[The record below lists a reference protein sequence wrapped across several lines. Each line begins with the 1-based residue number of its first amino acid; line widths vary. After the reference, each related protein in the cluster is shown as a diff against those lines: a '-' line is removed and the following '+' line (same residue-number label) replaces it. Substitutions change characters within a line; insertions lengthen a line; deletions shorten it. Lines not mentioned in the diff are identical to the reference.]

1 MLHYSCIL
9 PHICIIFGDVISEW
23 STILK
28 TKLILFWL
36 WRFFHI
42 VSCATLEE
50 VDNLKNLSLG
60 DFSFLGLVVWGSWP
74 YSPSPSPRL
83 RLQWLFQFWEL
94 YEAWHNMIHC
104 RHFPIQLLH
113 NQQQAPLI
121 DLIILL
127 GYLPLSVRWV
137 SDSFRFWRQLHIAST
152 EFASL

>member
-1 MLHYSCIL
+1 MWRPFSLFLHYIWWHYFRTKHYFEDKIDIVL
-9 PHICIIFGDVISEW
+9 IVVEIS
-23 STILK
+23 S
-28 TKLILFWL
+28 
-36 WRFFHI
+36 H
-42 VSCATLEE
+42 CTLCNIEE
-50 VDNLKNLSLG
+50 VDNLKDLSSG
-60 DFSFLGLVVWGSWP
+60 DFSYLGLVGMRQLALFTITIAKTQAPVT
-74 YSPSPSPRL
+74 
-83 RLQWLFQFWEL
+83 FQFWEL

-152 EFASL
+152 KFASL